1 MFFWG
6 EGAMST
12 LQSYIVFFFFYFTIR
27 KEKRENFFFF
37 GYVLL
42 AMDKTF
48 FFFPYTFIMYT
59 KQVEIVTLEINQ
71 TAKYIGKEGKKQ
83 FSLAQYKAKTVWIKR
98 DALNLKKKNLQF
110 RLQIFNFFG
119 IHHRSIPFS
128 TVRRNFLTAYFPYV
142 ISRGNKIWYS
152 VFLRGRPSC
161 QTWKGPQR
169 NLISIQKKNKREA
182 DDDRC
187 TCHRRTMW

>member
-1 MFFWG
+1 
-6 EGAMST
+6 MST

-71 TAKYIGKEGKKQ
+71 TAKYIGKEGKKTV
-83 FSLAQYKAKTVWIKR
+83 FSSAI
-98 DALNLKKKNLQF
+98 
-110 RLQIFNFFG
+110 
-119 IHHRSIPFS
+119 
-128 TVRRNFLTAYFPYV
+128 
-142 ISRGNKIWYS
+142 
-152 VFLRGRPSC
+152 
-161 QTWKGPQR
+161 
-169 NLISIQKKNKREA
+169 
-182 DDDRC
+182 
-187 TCHRRTMW
+187 